1 MSTKRKF
8 FFIFLFVLL
17 NMFLLVSFL
26 VIRDATRLNNLKKEV
41 NSLSKLDVTKDRY
54 NLKIKTSGKYGVV
67 EKAIKKYLD
76 EYAVLLQDTLQIVK
90 DPKLTSI
97 LSYENY
103 KNDGPEFTKSLTY
116 LNEKKSSF
124 DKNMETLL
132 NNLDEEVIK
141 KYIYEY
147 TEDEYFV
154 QLYNELM
161 FTNSM
166 KDDFSETK
174 SLLERTKTKVDNVLE
189 TSSAVLTFL
198 VQQKGFWV
206 LEEGEI
212 RFQTNELYNQYMA
225 YIQDIQS

>member
-97 LSYENY
+97 LSYDNY
-103 KNDGPEFTKSLTY
+103 KNDGPEFANSIAFLEQTKSELQALNTKYYDMLTDEKVLSYIPEDFDENYVNYYIKFTRKYVGENNSRSVEKSINTIIELLYKQLDILNY
-116 LNEKKSSF
+116 LKTNKKQWQVTDKGLSF
-124 DKNMETLL
+124 STEELTNTFNDKVKN
-132 NNLDEEVIK
+132 I
-141 KYIYEY
+141 
-147 TEDEYFV
+147 
-154 QLYNELM
+154 
-161 FTNSM
+161 
-166 KDDFSETK
+166 
-174 SLLERTKTKVDNVLE
+174 
-189 TSSAVLTFL
+189 
-198 VQQKGFWV
+198 
-206 LEEGEI
+206 
-212 RFQTNELYNQYMA
+212 
-225 YIQDIQS
+225 